1 MRASFLFLCL
11 LLFGCQDQ
19 TVREHIKLTGHTMG
33 THYNITLSAVAGE
46 PLQADA
52 QALQEAVDAEFRYLN
67 QVFSIYIEDS
77 ELMELNR
84 AEIGQWLSISEP
96 LMDVLQLSQDISA
109 RSGGAFDVTIMPL
122 VRFWGF
128 GPDPGPAQTPGA
140 SEVDALRS
148 RVGYQHLELGEGQ
161 ARRLADISID
171 LGGVAKGYSADW
183 VLRMLEQR
191 GFENILV
198 EIGGDLAVK
207 GEAPRGGPWRL
218 AIEQPSM
225 LRGEARLVVSLT
237 DQGLVTSGEYRNF
250 YELDG
255 ERFSHT
261 IDPTT
266 GYPVRHRLVSV
277 SVIAPTAA
285 EADAWATA
293 MSVLGEERGM
303 ALAEREQ
310 LPVYMV
316 LIQDE
321 GFADQHSSAFERF
334 RQQTL

>member
-1 MRASFLFLCL
+1 MFKTLLALATASM
-11 LLFGCQDQ
+11 LLF
-19 TVREHIKLTGHTMG
+19 T
-33 THYNITLSAVAGE
+33 
-46 PLQADA
+46 
-52 QALQEAVDAEFRYLN
+52 
-67 QVFSIYIEDS
+67 
-77 ELMELNR
+77 
-84 AEIGQWLSISEP
+84 
-96 LMDVLQLSQDISA
+96 
-109 RSGGAFDVTIMPL
+109 
-122 VRFWGF
+122 
-128 GPDPGPAQTPGA
+128 AQTPQYDLLIRNG
-140 SEVDALRS
+140 R
-148 RVGYQHLELGEGQ
+148 
-161 ARRLADISID
+161 IID
-171 LGGVAKGYSADW
+171 GSGRPAYNA
-183 VLRMLEQR
+183 
-191 GFENILV
+191 
-198 EIGGDLAVK
+198 DLAVK